1 MSGASLY
8 SCFDFRLRSEIP
20 LIELRSANKADSRP
34 LVDIRLGRVPETL
47 PGGSICEWGLQV
59 AGGDALLSIDGVGR
73 FLIRSGREIV
83 VEPAPQGSE
92 RGVRLFLL
100 GSAIGILCHQRGLM
114 PLHANA
120 VVAGDGAFAF
130 AGQSGAGKS
139 TLAAHFSRA
148 GYPVLCD
155 DVCVI
160 GFAADGTP
168 MAWPGL
174 PRLKLW
180 SDAVEAFGHGGKTLE
195 RAVDGFD
202 KYHVPLPVDAEAR
215 PVPLRRLYVL
225 TKAAEGEPG
234 AFRPLRGFEAMRAVI
249 TQTYRGVYLRAL
261 GLSAQNFRHAA
272 ALLAHAEAWEASR
285 AWGYT
290 VFGQEA
296 GRIEQHILTAAQI
309 AATRKAS

>member
-1 MSGASLY
+1 
-8 SCFDFRLRSEIP
+8 
-20 LIELRSANKADSRP
+20 
-34 LVDIRLGRVPETL
+34 VPEIL
-47 PGGSICEWGLQV
+47 AGSPPAKFGIQAADDAVLLTV
-59 AGGDALLSIDGVGR
+59 AETARYLVRGGD
-73 FLIRSGREIV
+73 EIV
-83 VEPAPQGSE
+83 VDPAPNGSE
-92 RGVRLFLL
+92 RNVRLFLL
-100 GSAIGILCHQRGLM
+100 GSALGILSHRRGLL

-120 VVAGDGAFAF
+120 VIADGGAYAF
-130 AGQSGAGKS
+130 GGHSGAGKS
-139 TLAAHFSRA
+139 TLAAHFARE
-148 GYPVLCD
+148 GYAVLCD
-155 DVCVI
+155 DVCAI
-160 GFAADGTP
+160 GFAEDGTP
-168 MAWPGL
+168 IAWPGL

-195 RAVDGFD
+195 RAVDGFV

-225 TKAAEGEPG
+225 SKAAEGEPG

-296 GRIEQHILTAAQI
+296 GRIERHILTAAQV